1 MGFFITV
8 PNLVTTI
15 SSEMRTLAIAV
26 AIGLVSAHAG
36 AAFQGSTLP
45 ALVGAGPRA
54 TCQRASVSLKMVES
68 YYDKAQKEQA
78 ALEQAAAKAAQEAAI
93 KDAKRLAAERAQ
105 SGAAPPRLGTA
116 RVGTQPRMGSQP
128 VIQGMMGLGFRV

>member
-1 MGFFITV
+1 
-8 PNLVTTI
+8 
-15 SSEMRTLAIAV
+15 MRTLAMAV
-26 AIGLVSAHAG
+26 GIGVVSAHAG

-68 YYDKAQKEQA
+68 FYDQKEKA

-93 KDAKRLAAERAQ
+93 KEAKRLAAERAQ
-105 SGAAPPRLGTA
+105 SGTAPPRLGTT
-116 RVGTQPRMGSQP
+116 RVGTQPRMGSQQ
-128 VIQGMMGLGFRV
+128 VIPGLMGLCFRV